1 MRAVR
6 HTSRGIE
13 LLDVPPPTGPGIR
26 VRVRSS
32 GICGTDL
39 VMTKGGP
46 LPFTL
51 GHEFAGLLDDGT
63 AVAVEPI
70 DWCGT
75 CDQCA
80 TGNFQR
86 CRSGTEAFYGIGADG
101 GLCDEVLVPSHCLH
115 PLPPELSVGDACL
128 AEPTAVALHGL
139 RLVGVGP
146 GQRVAV
152 IGGGSIGLL
161 AVAGARGAGAD
172 VDLVARHPAQIEAGE
187 RLGAG
192 TPRGDYDLVVDA
204 AGSASAL
211 ATGVELARP
220 GGALLLL
227 AVYFDEV
234 PLLGV
239 PLLSKEL
246 TVYNAMAYAHH
257 DGGSDFG
264 TAVEFLAARPEIA
277 ATLITRRFPLDEAA
291 EGFRTAADR
300 SSGSI
305 KVVLEP

>member
-6 HTSRGIE
+6 HTDRGIE
-13 LLDVPPPTGPGIR
+13 VREVPPPTGPGVR

-32 GICGTDL
+32 GVCGTDL
-39 VMTKGGP
+39 VMTRGGP

-51 GHEFAGLLDDGT
+51 GHEFAGILNDGS

-70 DWCGT
+70 DACGT
-75 CDQCA
+75 CDQCV
-80 TGNFQR
+80 TGNHQR
-86 CRSGTEAFYGIGADG
+86 CRSGPEVFYGIGADG
-101 GLCDEVLVPSHCLH
+101 GLCDEVVVPSSCLH
-115 PLPPELSVGDACL
+115 PLPPGLPVANACL

-139 RLVGVGP
+139 RRAGVGA

-161 AVAGARGAGAD
+161 ALAGASAAGAE
-172 VDLVARHPAQIEAGE
+172 VDLLARHPAQIDAGE

-192 TPRGDYDLVVDA
+192 TAQGAYDLVIDA

-211 ATGVELARP
+211 ASAVELARP
-220 GGALLLL
+220 GGAVLLL
-227 AVYFDEV
+227 AVYFDQV

-246 TVYNAMAYAHH
+246 TVLNAMAYSHH
-257 DGGSDFG
+257 AGGSDFG
-264 TAVEFLAARPEIA
+264 SAIDLLAGHPEIA
-277 ATLITRRFPLDEAA
+277 DTVITQRFPLDDAA
-291 EGFRTAADR
+291 EAFAMAADR
-300 SSGSI
+300 AAGSI

>member
-13 LLDVPPPTGPGIR
+13 LIDVPAPTGPGVR

-39 VMTKGGP
+39 VMTKGAP

-51 GHEFAGLLDDGT
+51 GHEFAGLLDDGS

-70 DWCGT
+70 DPCGT

-80 TGNFQR
+80 TGQHQR
-86 CRSGTEAFYGIGADG
+86 CRSGPEVFYGIGADG
-101 GLCDEVLVPSHCLH
+101 GLCDEMLVPIGSLH
-115 PLPPELSVGDACL
+115 PLPPELPVADACL

-139 RLVGVGP
+139 RVAGVGP

-161 AVAGARGAGAD
+161 VVAGASAAGAD

-192 TPRGDYDLVVDA
+192 TPRGNYDLVVDA

-234 PLLGV
+234 PLQGV

-246 TVYNAMAYAHH
+246 TVFNAMAYSHH

-264 TAVEFLAARPEIA
+264 TAVELLAARPEIA
-277 ATLITRRFPLDEAA
+277 DTLITRRFSLDDAA
-291 EGFRTAADR
+291 EAFRAAADR
-300 SSGSI
+300 ASGAI

>member
-6 HTSRGIE
+6 HTDRGIE
-13 LLDVPPPTGPGIR
+13 VRDVPPPTGPGVR

-32 GICGTDL
+32 SICGTDL
-39 VMTKGGP
+39 VMTRGAP
-46 LPFTL
+46 FPFTL

-70 DWCGT
+70 DPCGT

-80 TGNFQR
+80 TGNYQR
-86 CRSGTEAFYGIGADG
+86 CRSGIEVFYGMGADG
-101 GLCDEVLVPSHCLH
+101 GLCDEVLVPHRCLH
-115 PLPPELSVGDACL
+115 PLPPELPVADACL

-139 RLVGVGP
+139 RVAGVEA

-161 AVAGARGAGAD
+161 AVAGALGAGAE
-172 VDLVARHPAQIEAGE
+172 VDLLARHPAQIEAGE

-192 TPRGDYDLVVDA
+192 TPRGEYDLVVDA

-211 ATGVELARP
+211 ASGVELARP

-246 TVYNAMAYAHH
+246 TVRNAMAYSHH

-264 TAVEFLAARPEIA
+264 TAVELLAAHPEIA
-277 ATLITRRFPLDEAA
+277 DTVITQRFPLDEAA

-300 SSGSI
+300 ASGSI

>member
-6 HTSRGIE
+6 HTERGIE
-13 LLDVPPPTGPGIR
+13 LLELPLPTGPGVR

-39 VMTKGGP
+39 VMTRGGA

-51 GHEFAGLLDDGT
+51 GHEFAGLLDDGS

-70 DWCGT
+70 DPCGT

-80 TGNFQR
+80 MGNHQR
-86 CRSGTEAFYGIGADG
+86 CRSGPEVFYGIGADG
-101 GLCDEVLVPSHCLH
+101 GLCDEVVVPSRCLY
-115 PLPPELSVGDACL
+115 PLPPALPVADACL

-139 RLVGVGP
+139 RLAGVQA

-152 IGGGSIGLL
+152 VGGGSIGLL
-161 AVAGARGAGAD
+161 AVAGASAAGAD
-172 VDLVARHPAQIEAGE
+172 VDLVARHPAQMEAGR

-192 TPRGDYDLVVDA
+192 TPQGNYDLVVDA
-204 AGSASAL
+204 AGSASGL
-211 ATGVELARP
+211 ASGVELAHP

-227 AVYFDEV
+227 AVYFDKV

-246 TVYNAMAYAHH
+246 TVHNAMAYSHH

-264 TAVEFLAARPEIA
+264 RAVELLAARPEIA
-277 ATLITRRFPLDEAA
+277 DTLITGRFPLDEAA

-300 SSGSI
+300 ASGSI
-305 KVVLEP
+305 KIVLEP

>member
-6 HTSRGIE
+6 HTARGIE
-13 LLDVPPPTGPGIR
+13 LIDVPAPTGPGVR

-39 VMTKGGP
+39 VMTKGAP

-51 GHEFAGLLDDGT
+51 GHEFAGLLDDGS

-70 DWCGT
+70 DSCGT

-80 TGNFQR
+80 AGQHQR
-86 CRSGTEAFYGIGADG
+86 CRSGPEVFYGIGADG
-101 GLCDEVLVPSHCLH
+101 GMCDEMLVPIGSLH
-115 PLPPELSVGDACL
+115 PLPPELPVADAFL

-139 RLVGVGP
+139 RVAGVGP

-161 AVAGARGAGAD
+161 VVAGASAAGAD

-192 TPRGDYDLVVDA
+192 TPRGNYDLVVDA

-234 PLLGV
+234 PLQGV

-246 TVYNAMAYAHH
+246 TVYNAMAYSHH

-264 TAVEFLAARPEIA
+264 TAVELLAARPEIA
-277 ATLITRRFPLDEAA
+277 DTLITRRFSLDDAA
-291 EGFRTAADR
+291 EAFRAAADR
-300 SSGSI
+300 ASGAI

>member
-6 HTSRGIE
+6 HTDRGIE
-13 LLDVPPPTGPGIR
+13 VSEMTPPTGPGVR

-32 GICGTDL
+32 SICGTDL
-39 VMTKGGP
+39 VMTRGT
-46 LPFTL
+46 PFPFVL

-63 AVAVEPI
+63 PVAVEPI
-70 DWCGT
+70 NSCGT

-80 TGNFQR
+80 AGNYQR
-86 CRSGTEAFYGIGADG
+86 CRLGMEVFYGMGADG
-101 GLCDEVLVPSHCLH
+101 GLCDEVLVPSRCLH
-115 PLPPELSVGDACL
+115 PLPPELPVADACL

-139 RLVGVGP
+139 RMAGIEA

-161 AVAGARGAGAD
+161 AVAGASAAGAD
-172 VDLVARHPAQIEAGE
+172 VDLLARHPAQLHAGH

-192 TPRGDYDLVVDA
+192 TPQGQYDLVIDA
-204 AGSASAL
+204 AGSSSAL
-211 ATGVELARP
+211 ASAVELARP

-227 AVYFDEV
+227 AVYFGEV

-246 TVYNAMAYAHH
+246 TVRNAMAYAHH
-257 DGGSDFG
+257 AGGSDFG
-264 TAVEFLAARPEIA
+264 GAVALLAAHPEIA
-277 ATLITRRFPLDEAA
+277 DTLITARFPLDAA
-291 EGFRTAADR
+291 AAAFRAAADR
-300 SSGSI
+300 ASGSI
-305 KVVLEP
+305 KIVLEP

>member
-6 HTSRGIE
+6 HTSSGIE
-13 LLDVPPPTGPGIR
+13 LVDVPPPTGPGVR

-51 GHEFAGLLDDGT
+51 GHEFAGLLSDGT

-70 DWCGT
+70 DACGT

-80 TGNFQR
+80 TGQYQR
-86 CRSGTEAFYGIGADG
+86 CRSGPEVFYGIGTDG
-101 GLCDEVLVPSHCLH
+101 GLCDEMLVPSRCLH
-115 PLPPELSVGDACL
+115 PLPPGLPVADACL

-139 RLVGVGP
+139 RLTGVGP

-161 AVAGARGAGAD
+161 AVAGASAAGAD
-172 VDLVARHPAQIEAGE
+172 VDLVARHPAQMEAGE

-192 TPRGDYDLVVDA
+192 TPHGHYDLVVDA
-204 AGSASAL
+204 AGSASGL
-211 ATGVELARP
+211 ATGVELAHP

-246 TVYNAMAYAHH
+246 TVHNAMAYSHH

-264 TAVEFLAARPEIA
+264 TALALLAAHPEIA
-277 ATLITRRFPLDEAA
+277 DTLITRRFPLDDAA
-291 EGFRTAADR
+291 EAFRVAADR
-300 SSGSI
+300 ASGAI

>member
-6 HTSRGIE
+6 HTSSGIE
-13 LLDVPPPTGPGIR
+13 LFEVPPPTGPGVR

-51 GHEFAGLLDDGT
+51 GHEFAGLVDDGS

-70 DWCGT
+70 DACGT

-80 TGNFQR
+80 TGQYQR
-86 CRSGTEAFYGIGADG
+86 CRTGPEVFYGIGTDG
-101 GLCDEVLVPSHCLH
+101 GFCDEILVPSRCLH
-115 PLPPELSVGDACL
+115 PLPPELPVADACL

-139 RLVGVGP
+139 RTAGVGP

-161 AVAGARGAGAD
+161 AVAGASAAGAD

-192 TPRGDYDLVVDA
+192 TPHGHYDLVVDA

-211 ATGVELARP
+211 ATGVELAQP

-227 AVYFDEV
+227 AVYFGEV

-246 TVYNAMAYAHH
+246 TVRNAMAYSHH
-257 DGGSDFG
+257 EGGSDFG
-264 TAVEFLAARPEIA
+264 AAVALLASHPEIA
-277 ATLITRRFPLDEAA
+277 DTLITRRFSLDDAA
-291 EGFRTAADR
+291 EGFRAAADR
-300 SSGSI
+300 AAGAI

>member
-6 HTSRGIE
+6 HTSQGIE
-13 LLDVPPPTGPGIR
+13 VVDVPPPTGPGVR

-39 VMTKGGP
+39 VMTKGAS

-51 GHEFAGLLDDGT
+51 GHEFAGLTDDGS

-70 DWCGT
+70 DPCGT

-80 TGNFQR
+80 TGNYQR
-86 CRSGTEAFYGIGADG
+86 CRSGIEVFYGMGADG
-101 GLCDEVLVPSHCLH
+101 GMCDEMLVPIGSLH
-115 PLPPELSVGDACL
+115 PLPPELPVADACL
-128 AEPTAVALHGL
+128 AEPTAVALHGV
-139 RLVGVGP
+139 RVAGVGP

-161 AVAGARGAGAD
+161 AVAGASAAGAD

-192 TPRGDYDLVVDA
+192 TPRGNYDLVVDA

-211 ATGVELARP
+211 ATAVELARP

-234 PLLGV
+234 PLQGV

-246 TVYNAMAYAHH
+246 TVYNAMAYSHH

-264 TAVEFLAARPEIA
+264 TAVELLAARPEIA
-277 ATLITRRFPLDEAA
+277 DTLITRRFPLDEAA
-291 EGFRTAADR
+291 EAFRAAADR
-300 SSGSI
+300 ASGAI

>member
-6 HTSRGIE
+6 HTSSGIE
-13 LLDVPPPTGPGIR
+13 LVDVPPPTGPGVR

-70 DWCGT
+70 DACGT

-80 TGNFQR
+80 AGQYQR
-86 CRSGTEAFYGIGADG
+86 CRSGPEVFYGIGTDG
-101 GLCDEVLVPSHCLH
+101 GLCDEMMVPSRCLH
-115 PLPPELSVGDACL
+115 PLPPELPVADACL

-139 RLVGVGP
+139 RLTGVGP

-161 AVAGARGAGAD
+161 AVAGASAAGAE
-172 VDLVARHPAQIEAGE
+172 VDLVARHPAQLEAGE

-192 TPRGDYDLVVDA
+192 TPHGHYDLVVDA
-204 AGSASAL
+204 AGSASGL
-211 ATGVELARP
+211 ATAVELAQP

-246 TVYNAMAYAHH
+246 TVHNAMAYSHH
-257 DGGSDFG
+257 DAGSDFG
-264 TAVEFLAARPEIA
+264 AAVDLLATHPEIA
-277 ATLITRRFPLDEAA
+277 DTLITGRFPLDAAA
-291 EGFRTAADR
+291 EAFRAAADR
-300 SSGSI
+300 ASGAI

>member
-6 HTSRGIE
+6 HTSSGIE
-13 LLDVPPPTGPGIR
+13 LVDVHPPTGPGVR

-39 VMTKGGP
+39 VMTKAGP

-51 GHEFAGLLDDGT
+51 GHEFAGLLSDGT

-70 DWCGT
+70 DACGT

-80 TGNFQR
+80 TGQYQR
-86 CRSGTEAFYGIGADG
+86 CRSGPEVFYGIGTDG
-101 GLCDEVLVPSHCLH
+101 GLCDEILVPSRCLH
-115 PLPPELSVGDACL
+115 PLPPELPVADACL

-139 RLVGVGP
+139 RLAGVGP

-161 AVAGARGAGAD
+161 AVAGASAAGAD
-172 VDLVARHPAQIEAGE
+172 VDLVGRHPAQME
-187 RLGAG
+187 
-192 TPRGDYDLVVDA
+192 A
-204 AGSASAL
+204 AGSASGL
-211 ATGVELARP
+211 ATAVELAHP

-246 TVYNAMAYAHH
+246 TVYNAMAYSHH
-257 DGGSDFG
+257 DAGSDFG
-264 TAVEFLAARPEIA
+264 TAVALLAAHPEIA
-277 ATLITRRFPLDEAA
+277 DTLITRRFPLDDAA
-291 EGFRTAADR
+291 EAFRAAADR
-300 SSGSI
+300 ASGAI
-305 KVVLEP
+305 KIVLEP

>member
-6 HTSRGIE
+6 HSDRGIE
-13 LLDVPPPTGPGIR
+13 VRQVPPPTGPGVR

-32 GICGTDL
+32 SICGTDL
-39 VMTKGGP
+39 VMTRGGP

-51 GHEFAGLLDDGT
+51 GHEFAGLVDDGS

-70 DWCGT
+70 DPCGT

-80 TGNFQR
+80 TGNHQR
-86 CRSGTEAFYGIGADG
+86 CRLGMEAFYGMGADG
-101 GLCDEVLVPSHCLH
+101 GLCDEVLVPSRCLH
-115 PLPPELSVGDACL
+115 PLPPELPVANGCL
-128 AEPTAVALHGL
+128 VEPTAVALHGL
-139 RLVGVGP
+139 RVAGLVA

-161 AVAGARGAGAD
+161 AAAGALRAGAH
-172 VDLVARHPAQIEAGE
+172 VDLLARHPVQIEAGH

-192 TPRGDYDLVVDA
+192 SPQGEYDLVVDA
-204 AGSASAL
+204 AGSGSAL
-211 ATGVELARP
+211 ASAVELARP

-227 AVYFDEV
+227 AVYFGEV

-246 TVYNAMAYAHH
+246 TVRNAMAYAHH

-264 TAVEFLAARPEIA
+264 TAIALLAAHPEIA
-277 ATLITRRFPLDEAA
+277 DTLITKRFPLDDAA
-291 EGFRTAADR
+291 EAFRAAADR
-300 SSGSI
+300 ASGSI

>member
-1 MRAVR
+1 
-6 HTSRGIE
+6 
-13 LLDVPPPTGPGIR
+13 
-26 VRVRSS
+26 
-32 GICGTDL
+32 
-39 VMTKGGP
+39 
-46 LPFTL
+46 
-51 GHEFAGLLDDGT
+51 
-63 AVAVEPI
+63 VEPI
-70 DWCGT
+70 DPCGT

-80 TGNFQR
+80 TGQHQR
-86 CRSGTEAFYGIGADG
+86 CRSGPEVFYGIGADG
-101 GLCDEVLVPSHCLH
+101 GLCDEMLVPIGSLH
-115 PLPPELSVGDACL
+115 PLPPELPVADACL

-139 RLVGVGP
+139 RVAGVGP

-161 AVAGARGAGAD
+161 AVAGASAAGAD

-192 TPRGDYDLVVDA
+192 TPRGNYDLVVDA

-234 PLLGV
+234 PLQGV

-246 TVYNAMAYAHH
+246 TVFNAMAYSHH

-264 TAVEFLAARPEIA
+264 TAVELLAARPEIA
-277 ATLITRRFPLDEAA
+277 DTLITRRFSLDDAA
-291 EGFRTAADR
+291 EAFRAAADR
-300 SSGSI
+300 ASGAI

>member
-6 HTSRGIE
+6 HTSQGIE
-13 LLDVPPPTGPGIR
+13 VVDVPPPTGPGIR

-39 VMTKGGP
+39 VMTKGAS

-51 GHEFAGLLDDGT
+51 GHEFAGLTDDGS

-70 DWCGT
+70 DPCGT

-80 TGNFQR
+80 TGNYQR
-86 CRSGTEAFYGIGADG
+86 CRSGIEVFYGMGADG
-101 GLCDEVLVPSHCLH
+101 GMCDEMLVPIGSLH
-115 PLPPELSVGDACL
+115 PLPPELPVADACL
-128 AEPTAVALHGL
+128 AEPTAVALHGV
-139 RLVGVGP
+139 RVAGVGP

-161 AVAGARGAGAD
+161 AVAGASAAGAD

-192 TPRGDYDLVVDA
+192 TPRGNYDLVVDA

-211 ATGVELARP
+211 ATAVELARP

-234 PLLGV
+234 PLQGV

-246 TVYNAMAYAHH
+246 TVYNAMAYSHH

-264 TAVEFLAARPEIA
+264 TAVELLAARPEIA
-277 ATLITRRFPLDEAA
+277 DTLITRRFPLDEAA
-291 EGFRTAADR
+291 EAFRAAADR
-300 SSGSI
+300 ASGAI

>member
-6 HTSRGIE
+6 HTDRGIE
-13 LLDVPPPTGPGIR
+13 VRDVAPPTGPGVR

-32 GICGTDL
+32 SICGTDL
-39 VMTKGGP
+39 VMTRGGP
-46 LPFTL
+46 FPFTL

-70 DWCGT
+70 DPCGT

-80 TGNFQR
+80 AGNYQR
-86 CRSGTEAFYGIGADG
+86 CLSGMEVFYGMGADG
-101 GLCDEVLVPSHCLH
+101 GLCDEVLVPSRCLH
-115 PLPPELSVGDACL
+115 LLPAELPVADACL
-128 AEPTAVALHGL
+128 VEPTAVALHGL
-139 RLVGVGP
+139 RMANVRA

-161 AVAGARGAGAD
+161 AVAGALNAGAD
-172 VDLVARHPAQIEAGE
+172 VDLLARHPAQIDAGE

-192 TPRGDYDLVVDA
+192 APLGQYDLVVDA
-204 AGSASAL
+204 AGSGSASAR
-211 ATGVELARP
+211 AVELARP

-227 AVYFDEV
+227 AVYFGEV

-246 TVYNAMAYAHH
+246 TVRNATAYSHH
-257 DGGSDFG
+257 EGGSDFG
-264 TAVEFLAARPEIA
+264 TAVELLAARPEIA
-277 ATLITRRFPLDEAA
+277 DTLITKRFPLDEATEA
-291 EGFRTAADR
+291 FRAAADR
-300 SSGSI
+300 ASGSI
-305 KVVLEP
+305 KIVLEP

>member
-13 LLDVPPPTGPGIR
+13 LLEVPPPTGAGVR

-51 GHEFAGLLDDGT
+51 GHEFAGLLSDGS

-70 DWCGT
+70 DACGT

-80 TGNFQR
+80 TGHYQR
-86 CRSGTEAFYGIGADG
+86 CRSGIEVFYGIGTDG
-101 GLCDEVLVPSHCLH
+101 GLCDEILVPSRCLH
-115 PLPPELSVGDACL
+115 PLPPELPVADACL

-139 RLVGVGP
+139 RLAGVGP

-152 IGGGSIGLL
+152 LGGGSIGLL
-161 AVAGARGAGAD
+161 AVAGAVDAGAD

-192 TPRGDYDLVVDA
+192 TPHGSYDLVIDA

-211 ATGVELARP
+211 ATGVELAQP

-227 AVYFDEV
+227 AVYFDQV

-246 TVYNAMAYAHH
+246 TVLNAMAYSHH

-264 TAVEFLAARPEIA
+264 RAVELLAARPEIA
-277 ATLITRRFPLDEAA
+277 DTLITRRFPLDEAA
-291 EGFRTAADR
+291 EGFRMAADR
-300 SSGSI
+300 ASGSI

>member
-6 HTSRGIE
+6 HTSQGIE
-13 LLDVPPPTGPGIR
+13 VVDVPPPTGPGVR

-39 VMTKGGP
+39 VMTKGAS

-51 GHEFAGLLDDGT
+51 GHEFAGLTDDGS

-70 DWCGT
+70 DPCGT

-80 TGNFQR
+80 TGNYQR
-86 CRSGTEAFYGIGADG
+86 CRSGIEVFYGMGADG
-101 GLCDEVLVPSHCLH
+101 GMCDEMLVPIGSLH
-115 PLPPELSVGDACL
+115 PLPPELPVADACL
-128 AEPTAVALHGL
+128 AEPTAVALHGV
-139 RLVGVGP
+139 RVAGVGP

-161 AVAGARGAGAD
+161 AVAGASAAGAD

-192 TPRGDYDLVVDA
+192 TPRGNYDLVVDA
-204 AGSASAL
+204 AGSAPAL
-211 ATGVELARP
+211 ATAVELARP

-234 PLLGV
+234 PLQGV

-246 TVYNAMAYAHH
+246 TVYNAMAYSHH

-264 TAVEFLAARPEIA
+264 TAVELLAARPEIA
-277 ATLITRRFPLDEAA
+277 DTLITRRFPLDEAA
-291 EGFRTAADR
+291 EAFRAAADR
-300 SSGSI
+300 ASGAI

>member
-13 LLDVPPPTGPGIR
+13 LLEVPPPTGAGVR

-51 GHEFAGLLDDGT
+51 GHEFAGLLDDGS

-70 DWCGT
+70 DACGT

-80 TGNFQR
+80 TGYYQR
-86 CRSGTEAFYGIGADG
+86 CRSGTEVFYGIGADG
-101 GLCDEVLVPSHCLH
+101 GLCDEILVPSRCLH
-115 PLPPELSVGDACL
+115 PLPPELAVADACL

-139 RLVGVGP
+139 RVAGVGP

-152 IGGGSIGLL
+152 IGAGSIGLL
-161 AVAGARGAGAD
+161 AAAGAVDAGAD

-192 TPRGDYDLVVDA
+192 TPRGNYDLVVDA

-234 PLLGV
+234 PLQGV

-246 TVYNAMAYAHH
+246 TVYNAMAYSHH

-264 TAVEFLAARPEIA
+264 TAVELLAARPEIA
-277 ATLITRRFPLDEAA
+277 DTLITRRFSLDDAA
-291 EGFRTAADR
+291 EAFRAAADR
-300 SSGSI
+300 ASGAI

>member
-6 HTSRGIE
+6 HTSSGIE
-13 LLDVPPPTGPGIR
+13 ILDVPPPTGPGVR

-51 GHEFAGLLDDGT
+51 GHEFAGLLDDGS

-70 DWCGT
+70 DPCGT

-80 TGNFQR
+80 SGQYQR
-86 CRSGTEAFYGIGADG
+86 CRSGPEVFYGIGTDG
-101 GLCDEVLVPSHCLH
+101 GLCDEILVPSRCLH
-115 PLPPELSVGDACL
+115 PLPPELPVADACL

-139 RLVGVGP
+139 RLAGVGP

-161 AVAGARGAGAD
+161 AVAGASAAGAD
-172 VDLVARHPAQIEAGE
+172 VDLVGRHPAQMEAGE
-187 RLGAG
+187 HLGAG
-192 TPRGDYDLVVDA
+192 TPHGHYDLVVDA
-204 AGSASAL
+204 AGSASGL
-211 ATGVELARP
+211 ATAVELAHP

-246 TVYNAMAYAHH
+246 TVYNAMAYSHH
-257 DGGSDFG
+257 DAGSDFG
-264 TAVEFLAARPEIA
+264 TAVALLAAHPEIA
-277 ATLITRRFPLDEAA
+277 DTLITRRFPLDDAA
-291 EGFRTAADR
+291 EAFRAAADR
-300 SSGSI
+300 ASGAI
-305 KVVLEP
+305 KIVLEP

>member
-6 HTSRGIE
+6 HTSSGIE
-13 LLDVPPPTGPGIR
+13 ILDVPPPTGPGVR

-51 GHEFAGLLDDGT
+51 GHEFAGLLDDGS

-70 DWCGT
+70 DPCGT

-80 TGNFQR
+80 TGQHQR
-86 CRSGTEAFYGIGADG
+86 CRSGPEVFYGIGADG
-101 GLCDEVLVPSHCLH
+101 GLCDEVLVPSRCLH
-115 PLPPELSVGDACL
+115 PLPPELPVADACL

-139 RLVGVGP
+139 RVAGVGP

-161 AVAGARGAGAD
+161 VVAGASAAGAD

-192 TPRGDYDLVVDA
+192 TPRGNYDLVVDA

-234 PLLGV
+234 PLQGV

-246 TVYNAMAYAHH
+246 TVYNAMAYSHH

-264 TAVEFLAARPEIA
+264 TAVELLAARPEIA
-277 ATLITRRFPLDEAA
+277 DTLITRRFSLDDAA
-291 EGFRTAADR
+291 EAFRAAADR
-300 SSGSI
+300 ASGAI

>member
-6 HTSRGIE
+6 HTDRGIE
-13 LLDVPPPTGPGIR
+13 VHDVPPPTGPGVR

-39 VMTKGGP
+39 VMTRGAA

-51 GHEFAGLLDDGT
+51 GHEFAGLLDDGS

-70 DWCGT
+70 DPCGT

-80 TGNFQR
+80 MGNHQR
-86 CRSGTEAFYGIGADG
+86 CRAGPEVFYGIGADG
-101 GLCDEVLVPSHCLH
+101 GLCDEVLVPSRCLH
-115 PLPPELSVGDACL
+115 PLPPGLPVADACL
-128 AEPTAVALHGL
+128 VEPTAVALHGL
-139 RLVGVGP
+139 RLAGVQA

-152 IGGGSIGLL
+152 VGGGSIGLL
-161 AVAGARGAGAD
+161 AVAGALGAGAD
-172 VDLVARHPAQIEAGE
+172 VDLVARHPAQIDAGQ

-192 TPRGDYDLVVDA
+192 TPQGNYDLVVDA

-211 ATGVELARP
+211 ASGVELAHP

-227 AVYFDEV
+227 AVYFGEV
-234 PLLGV
+234 PLQGV

-246 TVYNAMAYAHH
+246 TVYNAMAYSHH

-264 TAVEFLAARPEIA
+264 TAVELLAAHPEIA
-277 ATLITRRFPLDEAA
+277 DTLITRRFSLDDAA
-291 EGFRTAADR
+291 EAFHAAADR
-300 SSGSI
+300 AAGAI

>member
-6 HTSRGIE
+6 HTSSGIE
-13 LLDVPPPTGPGIR
+13 ILDVPPPTGPGVR

-51 GHEFAGLLDDGT
+51 GHEFAGLLDDGS

-70 DWCGT
+70 DPCGT

-80 TGNFQR
+80 TGQHQR
-86 CRSGTEAFYGIGADG
+86 CRSGPEVFYGIGADG
-101 GLCDEVLVPSHCLH
+101 GLCDEVLVPSRCLH
-115 PLPPELSVGDACL
+115 PLPPELPVADACL

-139 RLVGVGP
+139 RVAGVGP

-161 AVAGARGAGAD
+161 AVAGALGAGAD
-172 VDLVARHPAQIEAGE
+172 VDLVARHQAQIEAGE
-187 RLGAG
+187 RLGGG
-192 TPRGDYDLVVDA
+192 TPHGHYDLVVDA

-211 ATGVELARP
+211 ATGVELAQP

-227 AVYFDEV
+227 AVYFDQV

-246 TVYNAMAYAHH
+246 TVYNAMAYSHH
-257 DGGSDFG
+257 EGGSDFG
-264 TAVEFLAARPEIA
+264 TAVAFLAARPEIA
-277 ATLITRRFPLDEAA
+277 DTLITRRYPLDEAA
-291 EGFRTAADR
+291 EGFRRAADR
-300 SSGSI
+300 TSGSI

>member
-1 MRAVR
+1 
-6 HTSRGIE
+6 
-13 LLDVPPPTGPGIR
+13 

-39 VMTKGGP
+39 VMTKGVP

-51 GHEFAGLLDDGT
+51 GHEFAGLLSDGT

-70 DWCGT
+70 DACGA

-80 TGNFQR
+80 TGQYQR
-86 CRSGTEAFYGIGADG
+86 CRSGPQVFYGIGTDG
-101 GLCDEVLVPSHCLH
+101 GLCDEILVPSRCLH
-115 PLPPELSVGDACL
+115 ALPPELPVADACL

-139 RLVGVGP
+139 RLAGVGP

-161 AVAGARGAGAD
+161 AVAGALAAGAD
-172 VDLVARHPAQIEAGE
+172 VDLVARHPAQMEAGE
-187 RLGAG
+187 GLGAG
-192 TPRGDYDLVVDA
+192 TPGGNYDLVVDA
-204 AGSASAL
+204 AGSASGL
-211 ATGVELARP
+211 ATAVELAHP

-246 TVYNAMAYAHH
+246 TVHNAMAYSHH

-264 TAVEFLAARPEIA
+264 TAVELLAAHPEIA
-277 ATLITRRFPLDEAA
+277 DTLITRRFPLDDAA
-291 EGFRTAADR
+291 AAFRAAADR
-300 SSGSI
+300 ASGAI

>member
-13 LLDVPPPTGPGIR
+13 VREIPSPTGPGVR

-39 VMTKGGP
+39 VMTRGAA

-51 GHEFAGLLDDGT
+51 GHEFAGLLDDGS

-70 DWCGT
+70 DACGT
-75 CDQCA
+75 CDQCVM
-80 TGNFQR
+80 GNHQR
-86 CRSGTEAFYGIGADG
+86 CRSGPEVFYGIGADG
-101 GLCDEVLVPSHCLH
+101 GLCDEVLVPSRCLH
-115 PLPPELSVGDACL
+115 RLPPTLPVADACL

-139 RLVGVGP
+139 RAAGVAD

-161 AVAGARGAGAD
+161 AVAGAREAGAD
-172 VDLVARHPAQIEAGE
+172 VDLVARHPAQVDAGR

-192 TPRGDYDLVVDA
+192 TPTADYDLVVDA

-211 ATGVELARP
+211 ASAVELARP
-220 GGALLLL
+220 GGTVLLL

-246 TVYNAMAYAHH
+246 TVRNAMAYSHH
-257 DGGSDFG
+257 EGGSDFG
-264 TAVEFLAARPEIA
+264 SAVALLARHPEIA
-277 ATLITRRFPLDEAA
+277 DTLITRRFPLDDAA
-291 EGFRTAADR
+291 EAFRAAADR
-300 SSGSI
+300 ASGEI

>member
-6 HTSRGIE
+6 HTARGIE
-13 LLDVPPPTGPGIR
+13 VREIPPPTGPGVR

-39 VMTKGGP
+39 VMTRGAG

-51 GHEFAGLLDDGT
+51 GHEFAGQLDDGS

-70 DWCGT
+70 DACGT

-80 TGNFQR
+80 MGNHQR
-86 CRSGTEAFYGIGADG
+86 CRSGPEVFYGIGADG
-101 GLCDEVLVPSHCLH
+101 GLCDEVLVPSRCLH
-115 PLPPELSVGDACL
+115 RLPPELPVADACL
-128 AEPTAVALHGL
+128 VEPTAVALHGL
-139 RLVGVGP
+139 RAAGVGT

-161 AVAGARGAGAD
+161 AVAGARATGAE
-172 VDLVARHPAQIEAGE
+172 VDLVARHPNQVDAGQ

-192 TPRGDYDLVVDA
+192 TPRGEYDLVVDA

-211 ATGVELARP
+211 ATAVELARP
-220 GGALLLL
+220 GGVVLLL

-246 TVYNAMAYAHH
+246 TVRNAMAYSHH

-264 TAVEFLAARPEIA
+264 SAVALLAAHPEIA
-277 ATLITRRFPLDEAA
+277 DTLITRRFPLDDAA
-291 EGFRTAADR
+291 EAFRAAADR
-300 SSGSI
+300 AAGAI

>member
-1 MRAVR
+1 MRAVH
-6 HTSRGIE
+6 HTALGIE
-13 LLDVPPPTGPGIR
+13 VQEVPPPSGPGVR

-39 VMTKGGP
+39 VMTRGGP

-51 GHEFAGLLDDGT
+51 GHEFAGLLDDGS

-70 DWCGT
+70 APCGT

-80 TGNFQR
+80 MGNHQR
-86 CRSGTEAFYGIGADG
+86 CRSGPEVFYGIGADG
-101 GLCDEVLVPSHCLH
+101 GLCDEVVVPGRFVH
-115 PLPPELSVGDACL
+115 PLPPTLPVADACL
-128 AEPTAVALHGL
+128 AEPMAVALHGL
-139 RLVGVGP
+139 RLAGVGP

-161 AVAGARGAGAD
+161 AVAGASRAGAD
-172 VDLVARHPAQIEAGE
+172 VDLLARHPAQIDAGH

-192 TPRGDYDLVVDA
+192 TPRGTYDLVVDA

-211 ATGVELARP
+211 ASAVELARP
-220 GGALLLL
+220 GGTLLLL
-227 AVYFDEV
+227 AVYFEEV

-246 TVYNAMAYAHH
+246 TVRNAMAYSHH

-264 TAVEFLAARPEIA
+264 SAVALLAAHPEIA
-277 ATLITRRFPLDEAA
+277 DTLITRRFPLDDAA
-291 EGFRTAADR
+291 EAFRVAADR
-300 SSGSI
+300 EAGSI
-305 KVVLEP
+305 KIVLEP